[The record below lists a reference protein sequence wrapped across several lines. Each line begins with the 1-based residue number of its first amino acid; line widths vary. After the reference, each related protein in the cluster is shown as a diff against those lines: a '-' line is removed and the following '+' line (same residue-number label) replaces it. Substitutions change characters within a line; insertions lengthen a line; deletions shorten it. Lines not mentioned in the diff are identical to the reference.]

1 MTIILAGDI
10 GGTKTLLQLVEK
22 TAGQIEILAELKYD
36 SQAYPDFQNVLAAFR
51 HDSHFSNSIDAACIG
66 VAGPVDGRRA
76 SVTNLPWELDALLI
90 ETRHLINKVAMLN
103 DFQVIGYGID
113 SLVSKDLFV
122 IQKGNPV
129 QHGTR
134 AIIGAGT
141 GLGEGL
147 LVWQKDRYAV
157 LPSQGGHVD
166 FAPTNNTQDRLL
178 QFMRKRFSHVSY
190 ELVLSG
196 PGLENIYRFL
206 RFENESK
213 DSSAMSIKKM
223 LSASEITQAALAS
236 SDELA
241 VQALALFLG
250 IYGAQAGNLALTT
263 MATGGVFVA
272 GGIAPRIKHLFL
284 QDDFI
289 RAFHAKGKMDSLMVN
304 FPITLIDN
312 PRVGLLGAQ
321 EYAFYLAG

>member
-22 TAGQIEILAELKYD
+22 TAGQIAIIAELKYD
-36 SQAYPDFQNVLAAFR
+36 SHAYPNFYHVLASFR
-51 HDSHFSNSIDAACIG
+51 RDTHCTSTIDAACIG
-66 VAGPVDGRRA
+66 VAGPVDGQYA
-76 SVTNLPWELDALLI
+76 SVTNLPWELDTILI
-90 ETRHLINKVAMLN
+90 ETQHSIKRVAMLN

-122 IQKGNPV
+122 VQKGKPV
-129 QHGTR
+129 KHGAR

-147 LVWQKDRYAV
+147 LVWQKDRYTV

-166 FAPTNNTQDRLL
+166 FAPTNDRQDRLL
-178 QFMRKRFSHVSY
+178 QFMRKQYAQVSC
-190 ELVLSG
+190 ELLLSG

-206 RFENESK
+206 YYDNQHKGGSE
-213 DSSAMSIKKM
+213 KKHKEM
-223 LSASEITQAALAS
+223 LSASQITQAALAS
-236 SDELA
+236 SNELA
-241 VQALALFLG
+241 VQALRLFLS

-263 MATGGVFVA
+263 MATGGVFIA
-272 GGIAPRIKHLFL
+272 GGIAPRIKQLFL

-289 RAFHAKGKMDSLMVN
+289 SAFHAKGKMESLMPN

-321 EYAFYLAG
+321 QYAFYLAD